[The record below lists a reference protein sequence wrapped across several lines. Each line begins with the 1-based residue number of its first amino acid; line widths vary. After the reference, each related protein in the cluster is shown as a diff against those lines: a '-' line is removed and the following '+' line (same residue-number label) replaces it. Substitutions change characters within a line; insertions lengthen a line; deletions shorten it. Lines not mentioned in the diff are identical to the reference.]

1 MGNLLQELDYYIEK
15 YNSEVD
21 VSGQV
26 SKAEELLEEFKN
38 KYPLDHFKQM
48 TLGEYALG
56 RGGETYSWWIEYHSD
71 ALGSIRGGN
80 AGKHIIY
87 YSKNN
92 EEWIYPTSQFENES
106 AAWEKLRND
115 FVELVERFG
124 NGDNIDSTNLLFRAN
139 MLKTKTLYLFYP
151 KKLLPVYSVADMK
164 LFLEALGVGKD
175 RWINQKD
182 DSIALNRLLKETID
196 QINQFAGWHP
206 VKIMYFLYYTL
217 KRGQHRY
224 VKIAPGKNAEFWPEC
239 DAGNYISI
247 GWDELG
253 DLSKYPDY
261 HEFKAAFQKLYYK
274 DNLKKA
280 SEKANEIWLFYSLE
294 PGDRIVVN
302 KGTSQILAVGT
313 VTSEGYEYLD
323 HLPKHRHAVHVKWDE
338 GFTPV
343 SIPEQKYWA
352 FKTVYE
358 LSEKDVKKWLG
369 SFEPAA
375 PQEGTDEDLPG
386 VSFTEKEEAFFKRM
400 NKVLE
405 RKGQCILYGPPGTGK
420 TYSARRFIEW
430 SFSQLGLGQSKEY
443 SEICTFHPSYTYE
456 DFMEGFKPIS
466 TKQGQVSFQLENG
479 IFKRFCEQAGE
490 NRQVPHYFIIDEL
503 NRGNIPKI
511 FGELITMLEKD
522 KRNVEILL
530 PQSKESF
537 SIPENVYIIATMNTS
552 DRSIKLMDAALK
564 RRFAF
569 IECLPNYDVIDEVI
583 DELAYSPADIL
594 TKINQKLIEK
604 GGRDRQIGQS
614 YFMQSGEQIT
624 TIEQLKEVVEFEIIP
639 LLQEYCFDNYEE
651 LANILG
657 DEFVNVDEMSINTD
671 MFTGQD
677 DAFINAINNIL
688 KG

>member
-1 MGNLLQELDYYIEK
+1 MENLLKELDYYIEK
-15 YNSEVD
+15 FQSEVN
-21 VSGQV
+21 VSERV
-26 SKAEELLEEFKN
+26 SRAEELLEEFKN
-38 KYPLDHFKQM
+38 KYSLERFKQM
-48 TLGEYALG
+48 ALGEYALG

-71 ALGSIRGGN
+71 VLGSIRGGN
-80 AGKHIIY
+80 ASKHIIY

-92 EEWIYPTSQFENES
+92 EAWIYPSQFENEN

-115 FVELVERFG
+115 FVELIEHFG
-124 NGDNIDSTNLLFRAN
+124 NGESIDSTNLLFKAN

-151 KKLLPVYSVADMK
+151 NKLLPIYSSADMK
-164 LFLEALGVGKD
+164 LFLEALGVEKE
-175 RWINQKD
+175 RWIHQKE
-182 DSIALNRLLKETID
+182 DSVALNLLLKETID
-196 QINQFAGWHP
+196 RIDQFAGWHP
-206 VKIMYFLYYTL
+206 VKIMYFLYHTL
-217 KRGQHRY
+217 KRGRHRY
-224 VKIAPGKNAEFWPEC
+224 VKISPGKNAEFWPQCEA
-239 DAGNYISI
+239 DNYISI

-261 HEFKAAFQKLYYK
+261 HEFKVALQKLYYK
-274 DNLKKA
+274 DNPKKA

-313 VTSEGYEYLD
+313 VTSEGYEYLE
-323 HLPKHRHAVHVKWDE
+323 HLPEYKHVVYVKWDE
-338 GFTPV
+338 RFTPV

-369 SFEPAA
+369 DFETKTTKEETIVPS
-375 PQEGTDEDLPG
+375 
-386 VSFTEKEEAFFKRM
+386 VSFSEKEDIFFKRM

-430 SFSQLGLGQSKEY
+430 SFSQLGLEQSNEY
-443 SEICTFHPSYTYE
+443 YEICTFHPSYTYE
-456 DFMEGFKPIS
+456 DFIEGFKPTS

-479 IFKRFCEQAGE
+479 IFKRFCEKAKK

-530 PQSKESF
+530 PQSKEFF
-537 SIPENVYIIATMNTS
+537 SIPENVYIIATMNAS

-583 DELAYSPADIL
+583 DELSLSPADVL
-594 TKINQKLIEK
+594 SKINQKLVEK

-614 YFMQSGEQIT
+614 YFMQNGEQIT
-624 TIEQLKEVVEFEIIP
+624 TIEELKEVFEFEIIP

-657 DEFVNVDEMSINTD
+657 DEFVNVEEMSINTD
-671 MFTGQD
+671 LFIGQD

-688 KG
+688 RG